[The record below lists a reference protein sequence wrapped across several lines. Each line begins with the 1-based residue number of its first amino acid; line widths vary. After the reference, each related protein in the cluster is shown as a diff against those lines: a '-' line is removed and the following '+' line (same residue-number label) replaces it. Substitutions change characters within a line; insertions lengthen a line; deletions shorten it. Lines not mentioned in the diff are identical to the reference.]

1 MRISTKAWAQD
12 ITKLSRISQ
21 KAADLMQEWVR
32 KHGFGDDKAL
42 LDFAYALSLH
52 YGQAIGALA
61 CQMNEKT
68 AAAQGVAVTTAEVA
82 DLPEYGVV
90 ARAVHGAM
98 KQSQSIVPATVA
110 RLVKQVG
117 ADTTLKIAK
126 RDGAQLAWIPHGDT
140 CAFCI
145 ALASRGWQ
153 YMSDEALKGGHA
165 EHIHANCD
173 CEYAVRFDG
182 HSTVAGYDP
191 DKYLE
196 EYENA
201 GGDIN
206 AMRRKRYE
214 QNKDEINARKRELYA
229 NKKEELKAKGLTI
242 KEEAAVVRYIS
253 PDSYSLND
261 KLRRNANSEL
271 TDIEKEWTR
280 NLDAALEKLPNY
292 NGNLNRSVTFS
303 FEEEAQKF
311 FDEFDVEKEYIPKQ
325 YLSTTKRGVYND
337 DAQVQIFIQNAK
349 NGKDLRG
356 LNDMENEVLY
366 PYMAKFKVINK
377 VKENGKF
384 YILLE
389 ELE

>member
-1 MRISTKAWAQD
+1 M
-12 ITKLSRISQ
+12 SRISQ
-21 KAADLMQEWVR
+21 KASDLMQEWVR

-42 LDFAYALSLH
+42 LDYAYALSLH

-61 CQMNEKT
+61 CQMYEKT
-68 AAAQGVAVTTAEVA
+68 AAAQCVIVPTAEIA
-82 DLPEYGVV
+82 DLPEYGEV
-90 ARAVHGAM
+90 ARAVHGTM
-98 KQSQSIVPATVA
+98 KQSQSKVPATVA

-117 ADTTLKIAK
+117 ADTTLKNAK
-126 RDGAQLAWIPHGDT
+126 RDGAQFAWIPHGDT

-145 ALASRGWQ
+145 TLASRGWQ

-325 YLSTTKRGVYND
+325 YLSTTKKGVYND

-377 VKENGKF
+377 IKEDGKF

>member
-1 MRISTKAWAQD
+1 
-12 ITKLSRISQ
+12 
-21 KAADLMQEWVR
+21 
-32 KHGFGDDKAL
+32 
-42 LDFAYALSLH
+42 
-52 YGQAIGALA
+52 
-61 CQMNEKT
+61 
-68 AAAQGVAVTTAEVA
+68 
-82 DLPEYGVV
+82 
-90 ARAVHGAM
+90 M
-98 KQSQSIVPATVA
+98 KQSQSKVPATVA

-117 ADTTLKIAK
+117 ADTTLKNAK
-126 RDGAQLAWIPHGDT
+126 RDGAQFAWIPHGDT

-145 ALASRGWQ
+145 TLASRGWQ

-325 YLSTTKRGVYND
+325 YLSTTKKGVYND

-377 VKENGKF
+377 IKEDGKF

>member
-1 MRISTKAWAQD
+1 MYCTHAFVD
-12 ITKLSRISQ
+12 ILIIKL
-21 KAADLMQEWVR
+21 L
-32 KHGFGDDKAL
+32 
-42 LDFAYALSLH
+42 
-52 YGQAIGALA
+52 
-61 CQMNEKT
+61 C
-68 AAAQGVAVTTAEVA
+68 
-82 DLPEYGVV
+82 
-90 ARAVHGAM
+90 
-98 KQSQSIVPATVA
+98 
-110 RLVKQVG
+110 
-117 ADTTLKIAK
+117 
-126 RDGAQLAWIPHGDT
+126 
-140 CAFCI
+140 
-145 ALASRGWQ
+145 
-153 YMSDEALKGGHA
+153 
-165 EHIHANCD
+165 
-173 CEYAVRFDG
+173 
-182 HSTVAGYDP
+182 
-191 DKYLE
+191 
-196 EYENA
+196 
-201 GGDIN
+201 
-206 AMRRKRYE
+206 

-325 YLSTTKRGVYND
+325 YLSTTKKGVYND

-377 VKENGKF
+377 IKEDGKF

>member
-1 MRISTKAWAQD
+1 MET
-12 ITKLSRISQ
+12 
-21 KAADLMQEWVR
+21 
-32 KHGFGDDKAL
+32 
-42 LDFAYALSLH
+42 
-52 YGQAIGALA
+52 
-61 CQMNEKT
+61 
-68 AAAQGVAVTTAEVA
+68 
-82 DLPEYGVV
+82 
-90 ARAVHGAM
+90 
-98 KQSQSIVPATVA
+98 
-110 RLVKQVG
+110 
-117 ADTTLKIAK
+117 
-126 RDGAQLAWIPHGDT
+126 
-140 CAFCI
+140 
-145 ALASRGWQ
+145 
-153 YMSDEALKGGHA
+153 HA
-165 EHIHANCD
+165 P
-173 CEYAVRFDG
+173 F
-182 HSTVAGYDP
+182 
-191 DKYLE
+191 
-196 EYENA
+196 
-201 GGDIN
+201 
-206 AMRRKRYE
+206 
-214 QNKDEINARKRELYA
+214 
-229 NKKEELKAKGLTI
+229 
-242 KEEAAVVRYIS
+242 VRYIS

>member
-1 MRISTKAWAQD
+1 MARTNNEISVNKGVLDSAANMV
-12 ITKLSRISQ
+12 KLGIRWMTEKDS
-21 KAADLMQEWVR
+21 
-32 KHGFGDDKAL
+32 
-42 LDFAYALSLH
+42 LS
-52 YGQAIGALA
+52 A
-61 CQMNEKT
+61 
-68 AAAQGVAVTTAEVA
+68 
-82 DLPEYGVV
+82 
-90 ARAVHGAM
+90 
-98 KQSQSIVPATVA
+98 
-110 RLVKQVG
+110 
-117 ADTTLKIAK
+117 
-126 RDGAQLAWIPHGDT
+126 GDT
-140 CAFCI
+140 
-145 ALASRGWQ
+145 
-153 YMSDEALKGGHA
+153 EAIRA
-165 EHIHANCD
+165 D
-173 CEYAVRFDG
+173 
-182 HSTVAGYDP
+182 HSP
-191 DKYLE
+191 
-196 EYENA
+196 
-201 GGDIN
+201 
-206 AMRRKRYE
+206 
-214 QNKDEINARKRELYA
+214 
-229 NKKEELKAKGLTI
+229 
-242 KEEAAVVRYIS
+242 VVRYIS

-325 YLSTTKRGVYND
+325 YLSTTKKGVYND

-377 VKENGKF
+377 IKEDGKF